1 MGSAGEACVPITRS
15 MIGGTKSAL
24 RRGNDGRER
33 ERMQKRWRRSVEMRG
48 LGRGINVWRA
58 IKRAGGRGEEGGKQC

>member
-1 MGSAGEACVPITRS
+1 

-48 LGRGINVWRA
+48 PGRGINVWRA
-58 IKRAGGRGEEGGKQC
+58 IECVGGRGEEEGNQC

>member
-1 MGSAGEACVPITRS
+1 M
-15 MIGGTKSAL
+15 KSAL

-33 ERMQKRWRRSVEMRG
+33 ERMQKRWRRSVETRG

-58 IKRAGGRGEEGGKQC
+58 IKRAGGIGEEEGKQC